1 VQRIGRHDDD
11 VWLACMPWHH
21 IGGLQVLL
29 RARLFDVPL
38 VVHETF
44 DVERVAD
51 AREATLVSL
60 VPTQLRR
67 LLDAGVDLG
76 RFRAILLGGA
86 AAPPVLLDRAAAA
99 GAHVVTTYG
108 MSETCGGCVYDG
120 LPLDGVEVR
129 LDDGRVDI
137 RGPVLMS
144 GYRLRPDLTEAAL
157 ADGWFRTHDVGSFD
171 DSGRLTVHGRS
182 DDVVVTGGENVV
194 VTAIEHVLVA
204 HPRVREAAVV
214 GVPDD
219 EWGQRVVAVVVV
231 DEATPAAELRDW
243 VKDRLGRASAPRGVV
258 VVDRLP
264 LLPSGKPDRVAIRA
278 TAQAGRDSG

>member
-120 LPLDGVEVR
+120 VPLDGVEVR
-129 LDDGRVDI
+129 TEPDGRVLL
-137 RGPVLMS
+137 RGPMLMS
-144 GYRLRPDLTEAAL
+144 RYRFDPGLTDRTLVDGWLRTNDMGEVDHGRLRV
-157 ADGWFRTHDVGSFD
+157 R
-171 DSGRLTVHGRS
+171 GRL
-182 DDVVVTGGENVV
+182 DDVIVTGGENVV
-194 VTAIEHVLVA
+194 ATEVEARLAA
-204 HPRVREAAVV
+204 HPQVADVAVT
-214 GVPDD
+214 GTDD
-219 EWGQRVVAVVVV
+219 EEWGQRVVAAVVAAGAAPTL
-231 DEATPAAELRDW
+231 EELRAWCRQTMPAAAAPRQLLVVGELP
-243 VKDRLGRASAPRGVV
+243 RLGSGK
-258 VVDRLP
+258 VDRVGVRTLVER
-264 LLPSGKPDRVAIRA
+264 SRA
-278 TAQAGRDSG
+278 